1 MTSRDQHQN
10 DRRANRKQG
19 GKSRFKRRYSMSV
32 EACQVL
38 YASQRGAC
46 ASCHQPFQGDIY
58 VDRDRASRMLRGLL
72 CHRCDPVVRLLE
84 ENPHWPAQADR
95 YLGECPEAESCMKTR
110 KRSGVSCD
118 CLRMRATL
126 QSILK
131 TWPYGAE

>member
-1 MTSRDQHQN
+1 MTSRHEYQG
-10 DRRANRKQG
+10 DRRKNRERDSKPPL
-19 GKSRFKRRYSMSV
+19 KRRYSMSI
-32 EACQVL
+32 AHCQAL
-38 YASQRGAC
+38 FESQRGAC
-46 ASCHQPFQGDIY
+46 ASCHEPFPGDIY
-58 VDRDRASRMLRGLL
+58 VDRDRASRQLRGLL

-95 YLGECPEAESCMKTR
+95 YLGECPDAESCR
-110 KRSGVSCD
+110 EARERSGVSCC